1 MAKVRN
7 EIEQKAY
14 DLLNKIPTIEC
25 DTVTTRPYYKDN
37 RTAKFRICEINGELW
52 VPLVD
57 LSYGTPRLAQIHN
70 LKKSGNLTV
79 NDLLPLRTGSRLCWF
94 IRKSAIERFQGNL
107 EKIINWDLG
116 IELLRAVI
124 DTLSNEHTKASKSIT
139 FSKEELDHI
148 HRIYEE
154 RVRLEAENREMKRQQ
169 RMQFN
174 EAEDERQNKQFTM
187 DDAKDAYLKKLFSST
202 EEEMQ
207 EAMGAMKDIDVLAGQ
222 IVGLCMD
229 WVKHT
234 GNKGGDWGN
243 GLVMGLSKATSYLLI
258 ALDKQG
264 IKKEGQPSIIEFYQA
279 MLPLCLEIAKNDI
292 EQKEAADR
300 DKKAKEGYN

>member
-14 DLLNKIPTIEC
+14 DLLYEIPAIEC
-25 DTVTTRPYYKDN
+25 DTVITRPYYSDN
-37 RTAKFRICEINGELW
+37 RTAKVRICEINGELW

-70 LKKSGNLTV
+70 LRKTGNLTD

-94 IRKSAIERFQGNL
+94 IRKSAIERCQSNL

-139 FSKEELDHI
+139 FSKEELDNI
-148 HRIYEE
+148 HRNYEE
-154 RVRLEAENREMKRQQ
+154 RVRLEAENREQKRQQ
-169 RMQFN
+169 REQFK
-174 EAEDERQNKQFTM
+174 EAEDERQSKQFTM
-187 DDAKDAYLKKLFSST
+187 DDAKDAYMKKLFSAT

-207 EAMGAMKDIDVLAGQ
+207 EAMSAMEDIDELAGR

-243 GLVMGLSKATSYLLI
+243 GLVMGLTKATSYLLI
-258 ALDKQG
+258 ALDRQG
-264 IKKEGQPSIIEFYQA
+264 KKEKGKPSIIEFYQA
-279 MLPLCLEIAKNDI
+279 MLPVCLDIAKNDI
-292 EQKEAADR
+292 EQKEAIER
-300 DKKAKEGYN
+300 EKKAKEGYN